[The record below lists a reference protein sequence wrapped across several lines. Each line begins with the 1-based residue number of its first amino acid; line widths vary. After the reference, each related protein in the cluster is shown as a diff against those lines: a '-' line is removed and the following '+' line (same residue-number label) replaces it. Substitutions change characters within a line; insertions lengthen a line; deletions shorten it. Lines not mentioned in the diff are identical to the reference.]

1 MKISDLMRMGIQNLC
16 RRKARTAL
24 TIIGVVIGTI
34 SIVVM
39 ISIGLGMN
47 KQYEEQ
53 VMQLGSLTSIYM
65 DSMSYSYDES
75 GYGGSTK
82 QVLDDKLVKKIKE
95 IEHVESV
102 VPMHSM
108 NINLTYKNY
117 MTYSTLYAVDYSQ
130 LELLGV
136 GEYSYVSDPNGVTD
150 KTFIMGSNVLNYMY
164 DSVYYRPV
172 ESSKIDIKKGG
183 FGYWLEGNYAR
194 KDEGMPKAE
203 RLRNYAMSAV
213 SGSEISSYD
222 CYVSMKFFKEM
233 TERYIKQLTP
243 VDQKKAQ
250 RAFQKYDRLVINV
263 DNVEYVSEVQEKLS
277 TFGFKTESLAAQLE
291 PMKQT
296 STMLQMVLGGVG
308 AVAMLVSAISIA
320 NTMIMSIYER
330 TREIGIMKVLG
341 CTISDI
347 RKMFLFEAGMI
358 GLLGGIVGDL
368 IGYLASYLINTL
380 GGDMFS
386 ALMNAGS
393 VDMYG
398 YGMGGEEAVSQFS
411 MIPFWLPLMAAGF
424 AMVVGLLSGY
434 YPAKRATKISAIE
447 AMRTDG

>member
-341 CTISDI
+341 CTVSDI

-358 GLLGGIVGDL
+358 GLFGGIVGDL
-368 IGYLASYLINTL
+368 IGYLVSYLINTL

-393 VDMYG
+393 MDM
-398 YGMGGEEAVSQFS
+398 YGMGGAEGASQFS

-424 AMVVGLLSGY
+424 AMVVGLVSGY